1 MSRIRLFVLHYAP
14 WHPRLTA
21 FIMNAQF
28 LQWILGVSR
37 TQLMIKMELE
47 DAVIPAS
54 YIHDDIL

>member
-1 MSRIRLFVLHYAP
+1 
-14 WHPRLTA
+14 
-21 FIMNAQF
+21 MNAQF